1 MKQTQ
6 YTKEQN
12 KVIGIISRDFNEMDY
27 YKFVIDCYQLGIK
40 EFPHEEMSTE
50 FQQKVLNVRN
60 YSGYT
65 DKPKYSSM
73 MESKMRVIY
82 NSIILPI
89 LRENWTVVMDRLD
102 QLQTE
107 YCGYCNIDDYD
118 EHSFSLLD
126 VLLTEDIVPTFWGG
140 TEEEEEI

>member
-12 KVIGIISRDFNEMDY
+12 TVLGIISRDFNEMDY

-40 EFPHEEMSTE
+40 EFPHEEMRTE

-107 YCGYCNIDDYD
+107 YCGYSYIQDYD
-118 EHSFSLLD
+118 EHCFNLVDILM
-126 VLLTEDIVPTFWGG
+126 TEYTIPMSWGG
-140 TEEEEEI
+140 TEEEEI

>member
-12 KVIGIISRDFNEMDY
+12 KLIGIISRDFNEMNY
-27 YKFVIDCYQLGIK
+27 YQFVIDCYQLGIT
-40 EFPHEEMSTE
+40 EFQHEQLRTE

-73 MESKMRVIY
+73 MESKMNGVY
-82 NSIILPI
+82 NSIIFPI
-89 LRENWTVVMDRLD
+89 LRKSWNVVMDRLD
-102 QLQTE
+102 QLESE

-118 EHSFSLLD
+118 EYSFNIVDLLMS
-126 VLLTEDIVPTFWGG
+126 EDIVPMSWGG
-140 TEEEEEI
+140 EEDGII